1 MAITDEDVRRVATLS
16 RLALS
21 DEEIADSRRRLT
33 QILTYME
40 RLAEVDVEGVE
51 PAPYPFEVA
60 LPLRED
66 DPAPGMTN
74 DELMA
79 NAPEGEDGLI
89 VVPRVIP

>member
-21 DEEIADSRRRLT
+21 DEEVADTRRRLT
-33 QILTYME
+33 QILAYME

-51 PAPYPFEVA
+51 PAPYPFDMV
-60 LPLRED
+60 LPLRAD
-66 DPAPGMTN
+66 DPSPGMTT
-74 DELMA
+74 DDLMA
-79 NAPEGEDGLI
+79 NAPEAEGGQV